1 LLYESA
7 TISDLCSFLSLNSK
21 PPTAAIKEERTM
33 SELNREDEIG
43 GNENSSVAGLD
54 AQLTDLIEFIW
65 ACESTARREDRI
77 EAAIKYGSK

>member
-1 LLYESA
+1 
-7 TISDLCSFLSLNSK
+7 
-21 PPTAAIKEERTM
+21 M